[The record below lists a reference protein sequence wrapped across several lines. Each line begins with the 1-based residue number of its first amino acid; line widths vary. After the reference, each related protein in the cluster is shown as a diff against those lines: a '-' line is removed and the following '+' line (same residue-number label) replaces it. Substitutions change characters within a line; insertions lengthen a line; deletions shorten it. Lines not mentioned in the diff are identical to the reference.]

1 MFKRLSRK
9 KLVAKRVFG
18 LISEKSLLIKLANEV
33 ESLLLLSKANGK
45 EVDTIYLSPLAFKL
59 ANERIKGFLPLKA
72 IFNCK
77 VEVFEDIMVVWKK

>member
-45 EVDTIYLSPLAFKL
+45 EVDTIYLSPFALK
-59 ANERIKGFLPLKA
+59 RI
-72 IFNCK
+72 N
-77 VEVFEDIMVVWKK
+77 